1 VLLPLKTFIIYARA
15 DEAHKNQLLLHL
27 RPLTNSG
34 LIAVWH
40 DGNIQPGEAWEKRIE
55 AELDQS
61 DLVLL
66 LVSANSLN
74 SDFIQYKELQTA
86 LDRLRQG
93 VSRVVPVIVSHCA
106 WKYDPVLSGLQ
117 AEPLYLG
124 QGPMAVED
132 PVWRTHHQAWTR
144 VVESVGELSAQLR
157 AEKEA
162 DIQRQAAETEKHE
175 RAVAD
180 QARLRRAAAEEQ
192 QRQLEARRAQDA
204 DWQVACAQNTPAG
217 YEAFL
222 KKWPNSAY
230 AADARRFIRLQR
242 KAEKP
247 PIQWT
252 RYAGVGGTALVA
264 SLLFVWWLNPP
275 GCTTASS
282 SNTPTVAITPT
293 SPSDTPAVAITTTS
307 PSDTPAVP
315 ITTTS
320 PSETPAVPIAT
331 TLDTKNNRVDPI
343 KGTLVFVKGGTFT
356 MGCMDG
362 RDSDC
367 DDNEKPAHEVTLSS
381 FYMAET
387 EVTQKQWRAVMG
399 DNPSGFKG
407 CDDCPVEEVSWND
420 IQEFLQ
426 KLNAMSKG
434 VRYRLPTEAEWEYAA
449 RGGTRSSRH
458 LYAGSNNLGAV
469 AWFRGNA
476 NNKTHPVK
484 GLLPNELGLYDM
496 SGNVWEWC
504 ADWYGDYPSGPVKD
518 PKGPGKGSYRVL
530 RGGGWIAG
538 AGLCRVSARGSLAP
552 GGRDFN
558 LGFRVAASPQ

>member
-86 LDRLRQG
+86 LDRLRRG

-106 WKYDPVLSGLQ
+106 WKYDQVLSGLQ
-117 AEPLYLG
+117 AEPLYLS

-132 PVWRTHHQAWTR
+132 PVWTTHHQAWTR

-162 DIQRQAAETEKHE
+162 DIQRQEAETEKHE

-180 QARLRRAAAEEQ
+180 QARLHRAAAEEQ

-204 DWQVACAQNTPAG
+204 DWQVACAQNTLAG

-230 AADARRFIRLQR
+230 ATDARRFIRLLR

-252 RYAGVGGTALVA
+252 RYAGIGGTALAA
-264 SLLFVWWLNPP
+264 SSVLFVWWLNPS
-275 GCTTASS
+275 GCTTG
-282 SNTPTVAITPT
+282 
-293 SPSDTPAVAITTTS
+293 SPSKTPDKAHVI
-307 PSDTPAVP
+307 
-315 ITTTS
+315 
-320 PSETPAVPIAT
+320 

-343 KGTLVFVKGGTFT
+343 MGTLVFVKGGTFT

-362 RDSDC
+362 RDSEC
-367 DDNEKPAHEVTLSS
+367 YDNEKPAHEVTLRN

-387 EVTQKQWRAVMG
+387 EVTQKQWRAVTG
-399 DNPSGFKG
+399 NTPSHFKDCDN
-407 CDDCPVEEVSWND
+407 CPVEQVSWND

-434 VRYRLPTEAEWEYAA
+434 IRYRLPTEAEWEYAA
-449 RGGTRSSRH
+449 RGGARSGNYQ
-458 LYAGSNNLGAV
+458 YAGSNNLTAV
-469 AWFRGNA
+469 AQCDGNA
-476 NNKTHPVK
+476 EDKTHPLK
-484 GLLPNELGLYDM
+484 GLSPNELGLYDM
-496 SGNVWEWC
+496 SGNVLEWC
-504 ADWYGDYPSGPVKD
+504 ADWFDDYPEGPIKN
-518 PKGPGKGSYRVL
+518 PTGPPGGSYRVL
-530 RGGGWIAG
+530 RGGSWGNSAG
-538 AGLCRVSARGSLAP
+538 YCRVSRRDFSDPGYRGSD
-552 GGRDFN
+552 G
-558 LGFRVAASPQ
+558 GFRVAASSQ

>member
-1 VLLPLKTFIIYARA
+1 MLLPLKTFIIYARA

-55 AELDQS
+55 DELDQS

-74 SDFIQYKELQTA
+74 SNFIQYKELQTA
-86 LDRLRQG
+86 LDRLRRG

-117 AEPLYLG
+117 AEPLYRG

-132 PVWRTHHQAWTR
+132 PVWTTHHQAWTR

-162 DIQRQAAETEKHE
+162 DIQRQEAETEKHE

-180 QARLRRAAAEEQ
+180 QARLRRAASEEQ

-230 AADARRFIRLQR
+230 ATDARRFIRLQR

-252 RYAGVGGTALVA
+252 RYAGIGGTALAA
-264 SLLFVWWLNPP
+264 SLLFVWLLNPP
-275 GCTTASS
+275 GCTTTASF
-282 SNTPTVAITPT
+282 N
-293 SPSDTPAVAITTTS
+293 TPAVAT
-307 PSDTPAVP
+307 
-315 ITTTS
+315 
-320 PSETPAVPIAT
+320 AT
-331 TLDTKNNRVDPI
+331 TLDTKDNVTDPLMGI
-343 KGTLVFVKGGTFT
+343 MVFVKGGTFT

-367 DDNEKPAHEVTLSS
+367 VDEEKPAHEVTLSS

-399 DNPSGFKG
+399 DNPSDFKG
-407 CDDCPVEEVSWND
+407 CDNCPVEHVSWND

-449 RGGTRSSRH
+449 RGGTRSSQY

-469 AWFRGNA
+469 AWFSDNA
-476 NNKTHPVK
+476 NGKTHPVK
-484 GLLPNELGLYDM
+484 GLSPNELGLYDM

-504 ADWYGDYPSGPVKD
+504 ADWYGDYPSGPVSN
-518 PKGPGKGSYRVL
+518 PIGPASGSDCVL
-530 RGGGWIAG
+530 RGGSWLGG
-538 AGLCRVSARGSLAP
+538 ARGCRVSRRGDFDP
-552 GGRDFN
+552 GLRSNDG
-558 LGFRVAASPQ
+558 GFRVASSPQ

>member
-15 DEAHKNQLLLHL
+15 DEAHKNQLLKHL

-86 LDRLRQG
+86 LDRLRRG
-93 VSRVVPVIVSHCA
+93 MSRVVPVIVSHCA

-132 PVWRTHHQAWTR
+132 LVWTTHHQAWTR

-162 DIQRQAAETEKHE
+162 DIQRQEAETEKHE

-230 AADARRFIRLQR
+230 ATDARRFIRLQR

-252 RYAGVGGTALVA
+252 RYAGIGGTALAA
-264 SLLFVWWLNPP
+264 SLLFVWWLNPS
-275 GCTTASS
+275 GC
-282 SNTPTVAITPT
+282 
-293 SPSDTPAVAITTTS
+293 TTTS
-307 PSDTPAVP
+307 PSDTPAV
-315 ITTTS
+315 
-320 PSETPAVPIAT
+320 AT
-331 TLDTKNNRVDPI
+331 AATLDIRDNLTYPLMGI
-343 KGTLVFVKGGTFT
+343 MVFVKGGTFT
-356 MGCMDG
+356 MGCIDG
-362 RDSDC
+362 RDSKCYDH
-367 DDNEKPAHEVTLSS
+367 EKPAHQVTLSS
-381 FYMAET
+381 FYLAET

-399 DNPSGFKG
+399 SDPSYFND
-407 CDDCPVEEVSWND
+407 CDDCPVEQVSWND

-434 VRYRLPTEAEWEYAA
+434 IRYRLPTEAEWEYAA
-449 RGGTRSSRH
+449 RGGARSGNYQ
-458 LYAGSNNLGAV
+458 YAGSNNLTAV
-469 AWFRGNA
+469 AQYDRNA
-476 NNKTHPVK
+476 EDKTHPIK
-484 GLLPNELGLYDM
+484 SLSPNELGLYDM
-496 SGNVWEWC
+496 SGNVLEWC
-504 ADWYGDYPSGPVKD
+504 ADWFDDYPEGPVKN
-518 PKGPGKGSYRVL
+518 PTGPPGGSYRVL
-530 RGGGWIAG
+530 RGGSWLSSAG
-538 AGLCRVSARGSLAP
+538 GCRVSFRNFDVP
-552 GGRDFN
+552 GYRYIYF
-558 LGFRVAASPQ
+558 GFRVASSPQ